1 MDLKEYNETIRKK
14 VDAELERLLD
24 VGEQK
29 NLKEAMMHIPLSGGK
44 RLRPTLAML
53 VADAVSGKGDKA
65 VPFAITLEVVHN
77 FTLIH
82 DDIMDRDD
90 FRRGIPTV
98 HKKWDEATAI
108 NAGDALFARAFE
120 ILSLMDVPPELF
132 RKLVIDVASMVRR
145 IGEGQQWDM
154 EFETRDDVTEE
165 EYLKMIEHKTALMF
179 MTGASGGALIAGGTD
194 DQAKAMWDYGKHIGV
209 GFQIHDDWLNLA
221 ADPSKFKKPI
231 GGDLKAAKKTIIV
244 IHAFANGTDEHLGP
258 VKAVFGNQ
266 DATQEQMDKAI
277 QALKAIGSLDYAS
290 KRAKEHASKAREML
304 KTIPD
309 NEYRKCLEELVA
321 FMVERQK

>member
-1 MDLKEYNETIRKK
+1 MDLKEYNEMIRKK
-14 VDAELERLLD
+14 VDAELKRQLD
-24 VGEQK
+24 VGEHK

-53 VADAVSGKGDKA
+53 VADAVSGNGDKA
-65 VPFAITLEVVHN
+65 IPFALALEVVHN
-77 FTLIH
+77 FTLVH

-90 FRRGIPTV
+90 FRRGTPTV

-120 ILSLMDVPPELF
+120 ILSSMDVPPELF
-132 RKLVIDVASMVRR
+132 RRLVEAVASMVRR

-154 EFETRDDVTEE
+154 EFENRDDVTED
-165 EYLKMIEHKTALMF
+165 EYIKMIEHKTALMF
-179 MTGASGGALIAGGTD
+179 MNGASGGALIAGGSEG
-194 DQAKAMWDYGKHIGV
+194 QAKAMWDYGKHIGI

-221 ADPSKFKKPI
+221 ADPTKFKKPI
-231 GGDLKAAKKTIIV
+231 GGDLKSAKKTIIV
-244 IHAFANGTDEHLGP
+244 IHAFANGTEEQLGP
-258 VKAVFGNQ
+258 VKAVFGNH
-266 DATQEQMDKAI
+266 DATKEQVEEAI

-290 KRAKEHASKAREML
+290 KRAKEHASQAREL
-304 KTIPD
+304 LNTIPD
-309 NEYRKCLEELVA
+309 NEYRKCLEELVS